1 MAQSCGS
8 FSPVTSLMSSMSM
21 KLKDMTSIEAV
32 QSRMTGRGHVGC
44 GVLVGYVDDG
54 AYSYGEA
61 DPAVL
66 SEVLTRKYD
75 KLEQWMHANN
85 LVINPDKTHL
95 MGGGSIPFCRL

>member
-1 MAQSCGS
+1 M
-8 FSPVTSLMSSMSM
+8 
-21 KLKDMTSIEAV
+21 
-32 QSRMTGRGHVGC
+32 
-44 GVLVGYVDDG
+44 DDG

-95 MGGGSIPFCRL
+95 MGGGIHTFL

>member
-1 MAQSCGS
+1 M
-8 FSPVTSLMSSMSM
+8 
-21 KLKDMTSIEAV
+21 
-32 QSRMTGRGHVGC
+32 
-44 GVLVGYVDDG
+44 DDG

-75 KLEQWMHANN
+75 KLEQWMHANK

-95 MGGGSIPFCRL
+95 MVMGSKKYSAARKEVSITASGHLVELTATEKLFG

>member
-1 MAQSCGS
+1 M
-8 FSPVTSLMSSMSM
+8 
-21 KLKDMTSIEAV
+21 
-32 QSRMTGRGHVGC
+32 
-44 GVLVGYVDDG
+44 DDG
-54 AYSYGEA
+54 AFSYGEA